1 MFDIFIQIVIILV
14 SMIIGILLFCVF
26 NAHGDLYIWYDGFGK
41 ETYRFVIKDHVMDK
55 IKNKNYILLRI
66 NAKNADYIMER
77 NEFLEKGGNH
87 EY

>member
-1 MFDIFIQIVIILV
+1 
-14 SMIIGILLFCVF
+14 
-26 NAHGDLYIWYDGFGK
+26 
-41 ETYRFVIKDHVMDK
+41 MDK

>member
-1 MFDIFIQIVIILV
+1 MFDIFAQIIIIIV
-14 SMIIGILLFCVF
+14 SMIIGILLFCAF

-41 ETYRFVIKDHVMDK
+41 ETYRFVIKDRIMDK
-55 IKNKNYILLRI
+55 LKDKNYILLRV